1 MHVYEKYS
9 AHVRSARGC
18 ANEYEYDRFAVAVV
32 NDGEV
37 SRTLNKV
44 TSFFLRYDGNF
55 VFCEVTGER
64 LNSGVQVP
72 CVHKYYGHQTHI
84 DKFKELVVNVEQ

>member
-9 AHVRSARGC
+9 ARVRSARGR

-37 SRTLNKV
+37 SRTLSKV
-44 TSFFLRYDGNF
+44 TSFFLRYDG
-55 VFCEVTGER
+55 
-64 LNSGVQVP
+64 NSGVQVP